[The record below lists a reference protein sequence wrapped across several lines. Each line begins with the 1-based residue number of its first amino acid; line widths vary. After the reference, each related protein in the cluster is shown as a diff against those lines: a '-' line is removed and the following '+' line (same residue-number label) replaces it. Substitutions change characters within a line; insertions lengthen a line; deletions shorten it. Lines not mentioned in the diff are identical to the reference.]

1 MNILITGGA
10 GFIGSYLC
18 DRFLTLRHRV
28 ICIDNMLTG
37 NSQNLLSA
45 RESGGEFIFINAD
58 VNRRDEIE
66 DVFKSYD
73 IDAVY
78 HYAAVVGVR
87 RTQEH
92 PFAVLEDIDGIKN
105 IMDLSLRYNVK
116 KIIYASSSEVY
127 GEPVEIPTHEK
138 SCINPSLT
146 YAAVKLVGERFC
158 RAYYEKYGLRACSLR
173 FFNVYGPRQ
182 NASSYGFVV
191 GILIRRALMGEDIM
205 IYGDGSQTRDF
216 TYILDVVNSSEKALY
231 AKGCDGEVVN
241 IGTGVRTSILSLA
254 RAIIDITNSRSK
266 IRFMSKRLND
276 VLNRC
281 AEIDKMSRVLGYTPE
296 FRLEQGLKIAAQWYK
311 SCLRDWSHLEN
322 ERAC

>member
-10 GFIGSYLC
+10 GFIGSHLC
-18 DRFLTLRHRV
+18 DRFLNLRHRV
-28 ICIDNMLTG
+28 VCVDNMLTG
-37 NSQNLLSA
+37 SPKNLDSA
-45 RESGGEFIFINAD
+45 RETGGEFIFINAN
-58 VNRRDEIE
+58 VNRRSEIE
-66 DVFKSYD
+66 GVFKSYN

-87 RTQEH
+87 RTQER
-92 PFAVLEDIDGIKN
+92 PFSVLEDIDGIKN
-105 IMDLSLRYNVK
+105 IMDLSLRHNVK

-146 YAAVKLVGERFC
+146 YAAVKLIGERFC
-158 RAYYEKYGLRACSLR
+158 RAYYEKYGLRTCSLR

-182 NASSYGFVV
+182 NASPYGFVV
-191 GILIRRALMGEDIM
+191 GILIKRALAGEDIA

-216 TYILDVVNSSEKALY
+216 TFIADVVNSSEKALF
-231 AKGCDGEVVN
+231 AKACDGEVIN

-254 RAIIDITNSRSK
+254 RAIIEVTGSK
-266 IRFMSKRLND
+266 ANIRFTPKRLND

-281 AEIDKMSRVLGYTPE
+281 AEINKMSRVLGYAPE
-296 FRLEQGLKIAAQWYK
+296 FNLSRGLDESVQWYRTCGHSYFK
-311 SCLRDWSHLEN
+311 N
-322 ERAC
+322 ERTH